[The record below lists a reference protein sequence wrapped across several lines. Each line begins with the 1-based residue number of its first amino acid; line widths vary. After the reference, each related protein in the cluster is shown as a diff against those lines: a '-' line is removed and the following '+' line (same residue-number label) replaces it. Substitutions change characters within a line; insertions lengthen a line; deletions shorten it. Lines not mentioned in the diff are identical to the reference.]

1 MCQIIGWGSFAFI
14 LGIFEAM
21 INSGAF
27 RAMISSIVI
36 ASTMI
41 LITHIERNIIVKFKW
56 LELDIIKVVSRVLL
70 ISLAGG
76 LLIQAI
82 LIPFS
87 WLIDLIAPI
96 DINEQTINSANIGKG
111 IEFVLG
117 SLTYMFLLIVWAV
130 FYYLGHFIENFRKE
144 ELKNLQW
151 EAKISEIE
159 LNKLKSQLNP
169 HFMFNSMNGI
179 RALIDE
185 DPGKAKQSVTKL
197 SNILRNTLVMNK
209 KKVIPFEEELQ
220 LVYDYLDVE
229 SIRLEERLK
238 THFNVSPASS
248 NYFIPPLILQTLVE
262 NSIKHGISTLAKG
275 GELYLSAKTE
285 NDKLKIIIKNS
296 GKLKDGY
303 NSVYNSFG
311 LANTKQRLNLLYG
324 DESSFHICNNS
335 EGLVEATLIIP
346 KNTNLPMI

>member
-21 INSGAF
+21 INSVAL
-27 RAMISSIVI
+27 RAMLSSFAI

-41 LITHIERNIIVKFKW
+41 LVTHTERNIIIKLKW
-56 LELDIIKVVSRVLL
+56 LELDIIKVVPRVSMLT
-70 ISLAGG
+70 LAGG

-82 LIPFS
+82 LVPFS
-87 WLIDLIAPI
+87 WLIDLVAPI
-96 DINEQTINSANIGKG
+96 DVTEQAINSANIGKG
-111 IEFVLG
+111 VEFVLG
-117 SLTYMFLLIVWAV
+117 SFTYMFLLIVWTV

-144 ELKNLQW
+144 EMKNLQW

-238 THFNVSPASS
+238 THFDISPSS
-248 NYFIPPLILQTLVE
+248 NNYFIPPLILQTLVE

-275 GELYLSAKTE
+275 GDLYLSAQVE

-296 GKLKDGY
+296 GVLKDGY
-303 NSVYNSFG
+303 NSVDNSFG
-311 LANTKQRLNLLYG
+311 LANTKQRLSLLYG
-324 DESSFHICNNS
+324 EEASFGICNNS
-335 EGLVEATLIIP
+335 ESMVEATLIIP